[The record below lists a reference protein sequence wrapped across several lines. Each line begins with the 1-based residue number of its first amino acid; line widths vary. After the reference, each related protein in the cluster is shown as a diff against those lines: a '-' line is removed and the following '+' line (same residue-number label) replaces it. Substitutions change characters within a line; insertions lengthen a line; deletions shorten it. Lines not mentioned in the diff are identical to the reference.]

1 MAAARR
7 QFPEEE
13 EIRSGTVLYID
24 GNTVRRTE
32 VVPEERPQEQE
43 QKKQGVSY
51 QVRLNRERARHMSL
65 PYVMMLTVA
74 MAVTVVLCCQMLQI
88 SSHTA
93 QTKKRIAALQSSVDA
108 LRMSNNA
115 IEDGVRIYT
124 DLDYVYRVATKD
136 LGMVYPTEEQVIRY
150 NRTESEYVRQYED
163 IPEE

>member
-1 MAAARR
+1 MTAARR
-7 QFPEEE
+7 RIPEEE
-13 EIRSGTVLYID
+13 DIRSGSVLYID

-74 MAVTVVLCCQMLQI
+74 MAVTVVLCCQMLQV

-124 DLDYVYRVATKD
+124 DLDYVYRVATKE

>member
-1 MAAARR
+1 MAATRR
-7 QFPEEE
+7 RFPEEE

-24 GNTVRRTE
+24 GNTVRRAET
-32 VVPEERPQEQE
+32 VPEELPEEQE

-65 PYVMMLTVA
+65 PYVMMLSVA
-74 MAVTVVLCCQMLQI
+74 MAVTVILCCQMLQV

-115 IEDGVRIYT
+115 IEDSVRIYT
-124 DLDYVYRVATKD
+124 DLDYVYRVAVKE